1 LKAILKHIVAR
12 TYKPLLVKYLSSTR
26 VYRHNDLRL
35 EIPPEVFH
43 PGFFASTQLLLQYI
57 ENMSLSGKHFWE
69 PGAGSGLISMYAAGK
84 GATVTASD
92 INPVAINYLHKN
104 SAANNIRI
112 DILQSDLYSHI
123 PKKAFDIIAINPPYY
138 KKHPVT
144 SKDHAWYCGENG
156 EYFSALFRGLSGYI
170 HDKTEVIM
178 VCCDGCDLQMINNA
192 AMENGFWM
200 KCMLIKPGL
209 LEKNFIFKIEKL

>member
-1 LKAILKHIVAR
+1 
-12 TYKPLLVKYLSSTR
+12 VKYLSSTR
-26 VYRHNDLRL
+26 VYRHNNIRL

-57 ENMSLSGKHFWE
+57 ENLSLNGKLFWE

-92 INPVAINYLHKN
+92 INPVAISYLHKN
-104 SAANNIRI
+104 TAANNIQVE
-112 DILQSDLYSHI
+112 ILQSDLYSNI

-138 KKHPVT
+138 KKNPIT
-144 SKDHAWYCGENG
+144 SKDHAWYCGEKG
-156 EYFSALFRGLSGYI
+156 EYFSALFRGLPGYI
-170 HDKTEVIM
+170 HDRTEVIM
-178 VCCDGCDLQMINNA
+178 VCCDGCDLQMINSA

-209 LEKNFIFKIEKL
+209 LERNFIFKIEKL